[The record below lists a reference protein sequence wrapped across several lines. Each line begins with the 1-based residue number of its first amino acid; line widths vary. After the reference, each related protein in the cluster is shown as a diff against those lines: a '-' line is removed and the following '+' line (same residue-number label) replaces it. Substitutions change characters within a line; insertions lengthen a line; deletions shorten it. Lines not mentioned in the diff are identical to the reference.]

1 MTKEKKEDLRSAP
14 KVQNASGVEI
24 LRHSL
29 AHVMASVVKDLWP
42 EVKFAIGPAIENGFY
57 YDFDFGDTK
66 IKEEDLKK
74 IQKLMKKKVNQNLK
88 FESYEME
95 IDEAIKKEKKNKQ
108 VYKLELLE
116 DLKKAGEKKV
126 SYYKLGDAED
136 LCRGPHLKSTKEI
149 NIKAFKLDR
158 IAGAYWRGDEKNKML
173 TRIYGVAFL
182 NVDDLKKYEAMMIE
196 AEKRNHRKIGAEME
210 LFKNF
215 QEIGQG
221 LPVWLPNGYAMRH
234 IIEDYMIDL
243 ERKYDYVHILT
254 PHINKKEL
262 FEISGHLGFYDKDMY
277 APMEIDNETFYLK
290 PMNCPVGMM
299 VYKMKPRSY
308 RDLPYKQGELGTVY
322 RYEKSGELHGLQR
335 VRGFTQNDAHIF
347 CTADQLK
354 EEFLEVLELL
364 QIVYK
369 DVGIG
374 DYFFRLSVSD
384 EDKSKYV
391 GKRVDWE
398 KTENILREVLKEA
411 GVKYIEVKGEA
422 AFYGP
427 KLDVQALN
435 VFGKEDSISTI
446 QVDFNLPERFD
457 LEYIDKDGEKQR
469 PFVIHRAL
477 IGSFERFF
485 AFLIEHH
492 AGNFPLWYAPW
503 QIKLIAV
510 SEKHINY
517 CKKLSQEFRKEGIR
531 VLLDIS
537 DETVGNK
544 IRKSVKERIPYMLVI
559 GDKEMNSDKLMIR
572 DRGGDQVR
580 EIEKQ
585 DFFKEIRD
593 KIERKM
599 L

>member
-1 MTKEKKEDLRSAP
+1 
-14 KVQNASGVEI
+14 
-24 LRHSL
+24 
-29 AHVMASVVKDLWP
+29 
-42 EVKFAIGPAIENGFY
+42 
-57 YDFDFGDTK
+57 
-66 IKEEDLKK
+66 
-74 IQKLMKKKVNQNLK
+74 
-88 FESYEME
+88 
-95 IDEAIKKEKKNKQ
+95 
-108 VYKLELLE
+108 
-116 DLKKAGEKKV
+116 
-126 SYYKLGDAED
+126 
-136 LCRGPHLKSTKEI
+136 
-149 NIKAFKLDR
+149 
-158 IAGAYWRGDEKNKML
+158 
-173 TRIYGVAFL
+173 
-182 NVDDLKKYEAMMIE
+182 
-196 AEKRNHRKIGAEME
+196 
-210 LFKNF
+210 
-215 QEIGQG
+215 
-221 LPVWLPNGYAMRH
+221 
-234 IIEDYMIDL
+234 
-243 ERKYDYVHILT
+243 ILT

-277 APMEIDNETFYLK
+277 APMKIDNETFYLK
-290 PMNCPVGMM
+290 PMNCPAGMI

-354 EEFLEVLELL
+354 EEFLEVLDLL

-391 GKRVDWE
+391 GKREDWE
-398 KTENILREVLKEA
+398 TTENVLREVLQEA

-457 LEYIDKDGEKQR
+457 LDYIDKDGEKKR

-503 QIKLIAV
+503 QVKLIAV
-510 SEKHINY
+510 SEKHIDY
-517 CKKLSQEFRKEGIR
+517 CKKLSKEFRKEGIR
-531 VLLDIS
+531 VLLDVG

-544 IRKSVKERIPYMLVI
+544 IRKSVKERVPYMLVI
-559 GDKEMNSDKLMIR
+559 GDKEMGSDKLMIR
-572 DRGGDQVR
+572 DRGSDQIR

-585 DFFKEIRD
+585 DFFKEIEE
-593 KIERKM
+593 KISSKS
-599 L
+599 

>member
-1 MTKEKKEDLRSAP
+1 MTKDKVNGTARESGLGQKKQDL
-14 KVQNASGVEI
+14 EI

-29 AHVMASVVKDLWP
+29 AHVLASTVQGLWP
-42 EVKFAIGPAIENGFY
+42 EVKLAIGPAIENGFY
-57 YDFDFGDTK
+57 YDFDFGEVK

-74 IQKLMKKKVNQNLK
+74 IQKAMKKKISQNLK
-88 FESYEME
+88 FESYEMD
-95 IDEAIKKEKKNKQ
+95 INEAIKKEKSKIQ
-108 VYKLELLE
+108 DYKFELLE
-116 DLKKAGEKKV
+116 DLKKEGETKV
-126 SYYKLGDAED
+126 TYYKLGDVED

-149 NIKAFKLDR
+149 NTKAFKLDR
-158 IAGAYWRGDEKNKML
+158 IAGAYWKGDEKNKML

-182 NVDDLKKYEAMMIE
+182 SNEDLKDYEEMMRE

-234 IIEDYMIDL
+234 ILEDYMIDL
-243 ERKYDYVHILT
+243 ERAYDYVHILT

-290 PMNCPVGMM
+290 PMNCPAGMM

-354 EEFLEVLELL
+354 EEFLEVLDLL

-384 EDKSKYV
+384 DDKSKYV
-391 GKRVDWE
+391 GKREDWE
-398 KTENILREVLKEA
+398 TTEDVLREVLQEA
-411 GVKYIEVKGEA
+411 GVKYVEVKGEA

-457 LEYIDKDGEKQR
+457 LDYIDKDGEKKR

-503 QIKLIAV
+503 QVKLIAV
-510 SEKHINY
+510 SEKHIDY
-517 CKKLSQEFRKEGIR
+517 CKKLSKEFRKEGIR
-531 VLLDIS
+531 VLLDVG

-544 IRKSVKERIPYMLVI
+544 IRKSVKERVPYMLVI
-559 GDKEMNSDKLMIR
+559 GDKEMGSDKLMIR
-572 DRGGDQVR
+572 DRGSDQIR

-585 DFFKEIRD
+585 DFFKEIEE
-593 KIERKM
+593 KISSKS
-599 L
+599 

>member
-1 MTKEKKEDLRSAP
+1 MTKEKKENL
-14 KVQNASGVEI
+14 EI
-24 LRHSL
+24 MRHSL
-29 AHVMASVVKDLWP
+29 AHVMAAVIKDLWP
-42 EVKFAIGPAIENGFY
+42 EVKLAIGPAIENGFY
-57 YDFDFGDTK
+57 YDFDFGEIK

-74 IQKLMKKKVNQNLK
+74 IQKLMKKKISQNLE
-88 FESYEME
+88 FESYEID
-95 IDEAIKKEKKNKQ
+95 IDEAIEKEKKNNQ
-108 VYKLELLE
+108 NYKIELLE
-116 DLKKAGEKKV
+116 DLKKEGEKKV
-126 SYYKLGDAED
+126 SYYKLGDFED
-136 LCRGPHLKSTKEI
+136 LCKGPHIKSTKEI

-158 IAGAYWRGDEKNKML
+158 IAGAYFRGDEKNKML
-173 TRIYGVAFL
+173 TRIYGLAFL
-182 NVDDLKKYEAMMIE
+182 NNEDLKEYEKMMIE
-196 AEKRNHRKIGAEME
+196 AERRNHRKIGAEME

-262 FEISGHLGFYDKDMY
+262 FEISGHLGFYAKDMY

-290 PMNCPVGMM
+290 PMNCPAGMM

-347 CTADQLK
+347 CTKEQLK
-354 EEFLEVLELL
+354 DEFLEVLELL
-364 QIVYK
+364 KIVYK
-369 DVGIG
+369 DIGIG
-374 DYFFRLSVSD
+374 EYHFRLSVSD

-391 GKRVDWE
+391 GKREDWE
-398 KTENILREVLKEA
+398 KAENILREVLKEA
-411 GVKYIEVKGEA
+411 GVQYVEAKGEA

-427 KLDVQALN
+427 KLDIQALN

-457 LEYIDKDGEKQR
+457 LDYIDKNGEKKR

-503 QIKLIAV
+503 QVKLIAV
-510 SEKHINY
+510 SEKHIDY
-517 CKKLSQEFRKEGIR
+517 CKNLAREFKKKNIR
-531 VLLDIS
+531 VLVDIS

-544 IRKSVKERIPYMLVI
+544 IRKSVKERIPYILVI

-572 DRGGDQVR
+572 DRGSEDVR
-580 EIEKQ
+580 EISKE
-585 DFFKEIRD
+585 DFFREIEEKVSNRS
-593 KIERKM
+593 
-599 L
+599 